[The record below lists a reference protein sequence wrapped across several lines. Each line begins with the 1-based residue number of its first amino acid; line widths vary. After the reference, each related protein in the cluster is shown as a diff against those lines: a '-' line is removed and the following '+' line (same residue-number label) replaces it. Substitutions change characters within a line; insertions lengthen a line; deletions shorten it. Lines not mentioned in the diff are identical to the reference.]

1 MMEERTGKETKRSN
15 LIIILPVVV
24 LIAVLIILHLLSQKE
39 KENSSTDYNEF
50 SEYSN
55 NYVETF
61 IPGTSDVNKDIKFY
75 WFESV
80 SQEDMDYI
88 AEVVTQQNQKVE
100 ELYYISFDDTTHTYT
115 VEDEKDNVYEIT
127 LTN

>member
-1 MMEERTGKETKRSN
+1 MTEERMGKEIKRNN
-15 LIIILPVVV
+15 LIIISLVVV
-24 LIAVLIILHLLSQKE
+24 LITVLIVLFVLLQKE
-39 KENSSTDYNEF
+39 KENGSADYNEF

-80 SQEDMDYI
+80 SQQDMDYI
-88 AEVVTQQNQKVE
+88 AEIVTQQNQKVN
-100 ELYYISFDDTTHTYT
+100 ELYYISFDDTTRTYT